1 MRKIYNMVDG
11 IPIWQH
17 LKNGIIEKNVQL
29 IGPDYGKFAEIL
41 GKRELRKLTNKDGIL
56 DKIFSGVSII
66 STKRMPRIKIEKSS
80 LYERGDL
87 VLEVS
92 YKNGTTFGKKVVIFE
107 IKHGKFQVEQNQLRR
122 YCAMIDDPGAYF
134 PKADEVKVIY
144 MMFNE
149 IDTLNCSATYY
160 MHELDKNL
168 AHKILESPAII
179 DSEPIKNGET
189 W

>member
-1 MRKIYNMVDG
+1 MIEG

-17 LKNGIIEKNVQL
+17 LKNNIVEKDIQL

-41 GKRELRKLTNKDGIL
+41 GKRELRRLTKKEGIL
-56 DKIFSGVSII
+56 DKIFPNVSIV

-87 VLEVS
+87 ALEVS
-92 YKNGTTFGKKVVIFE
+92 YKNDTAFGKKVVIFE

-160 MHELDKNL
+160 IHELDKNL
-168 AHKILESPAII
+168 AHKILESSPITE
-179 DSEPIKNGET
+179 DELIKNGET